1 MRRAMIGPSLKTAA
15 ASLPDDLAD
24 GPGTRFVERAN
35 DAAR

>member
-1 MRRAMIGPSLKTAA
+1 MIGPSLKTTA

-24 GPGTRFVERAN
+24 GPGIRFVERAN